1 MRHDRDP
8 CLLEVIK
15 RYGNAS
21 RLAEALGLSNQAVS
35 AWKMIPAKH
44 IRQISQASGLHPY
57 RIRPDLYIEGFW
69 NMGFNTA
76 EIADK
81 MALKEPV
88 VDRYLQTVLARRRA
102 GESDYDCSAIPA
114 VSKPPVESE

>member
-15 RYGNAS
+15 RYGNAT
-21 RLAEALGLSNQAVS
+21 RLARALGVSNQAVS
-35 AWKMIPAKH
+35 SWKLVPVKH
-44 IRQISQASGLHPY
+44 IRLISQESGIHPY

-76 EIADK
+76 EIAERMK
-81 MALKEPV
+81 LKEPV
-88 VDRYLQTVLARRRA
+88 VDRYLQMVLARRRM
-102 GESDYDCSAIPA
+102 GENDNDCAAVPA
-114 VSKPPVESE
+114 VSEPPVESD